1 MMKNDILMSLEKAV
15 RPSVKTTLW
24 LLKIMIPISLAVRL
38 MQYYGVIA
46 WLAQFLNPIFQYMG
60 LPGASAIAFLTAA
73 SVTTYAGLAVMLSM
87 ELTLREGTILAL
99 MALLCHALPLE
110 CAVVKRV
117 GSNPWKMAVLRI
129 VAAFAAAFYLNWVLP
144 AMPQPFVAH
153 PVMAGDVP
161 VWTVLTEWALSSVKL
176 SLMIFTIIYSLMV
189 LQRLLE
195 AYGVMRKLVRPL
207 RPVML
212 FFGLPENASYL
223 WLVGNV
229 LGISYGSAAMV
240 DLEESGQISR
250 EEANEVNY
258 HLILNH
264 SMLEDTMVYAS
275 CGVSVFWILSTRML
289 FAFLLVWGRKGV
301 KGLCGRYFS
310 AVTKT

>member
-1 MMKNDILMSLEKAV
+1 MKNDILMSLEKAV

-144 AMPQPFVAH
+144 AMPQPFVVH

-195 AYGVMRKLVRPL
+195 AYGVMRKLVHPL

>member
-1 MMKNDILMSLEKAV
+1 MKNDILMSLEKAV

-144 AMPQPFVAH
+144 AMPQPFVVH
-153 PVMAGDVP
+153 PVMAGDVS

>member
-1 MMKNDILMSLEKAV
+1 MKNDILMSLEKAV

-144 AMPQPFVAH
+144 AMPQPFVVH

-161 VWTVLTEWALSSVKL
+161 VWTVLTEWVLSSVKL